1 MKIPKKEVIK
11 ITHIITGLY
20 TGGAEMML
28 YKLLGGID
36 QKRFSSRVISL
47 TGDGPIGDKIRS
59 LGVTVQAL
67 GIRPTSPNPLVFL
80 KLVSWLRRDC
90 PDIIQTWMY
99 HADLIGGLA
108 AKLSGRILI
117 VWGIRNTDLSPER
130 TKRSTIWTARIC
142 ARLSNW
148 LPEKIVVCSETSK
161 QAHIRIGYKAE
172 KMVMLANGFD
182 LELFRPDPQ
191 ARVSVRDE
199 LGIPAHTLLIG
210 LVARFDPQ
218 KDHWNFIQA
227 ASLLQVTHPEV
238 HYLLCGGGI
247 TWENQ
252 ELSYLIKA
260 LNLGDKVHLLGLRD
274 DVPRLTA
281 ALDIASTSSVGES
294 FPNVVGEAMA
304 CAVPCVVTDTG
315 DSAFIV
321 GETGLVVSPKDPQAL
336 ANAWR
341 YLVEMPFS
349 EKDNLG
355 IAARQRVAK
364 YFSIPE
370 IVAQYEY
377 VYKEISNLIKHE
389 K

>member
-1 MKIPKKEVIK
+1 
-11 ITHIITGLY
+11 
-20 TGGAEMML
+20 
-28 YKLLGGID
+28 
-36 QKRFSSRVISL
+36 
-47 TGDGPIGDKIRS
+47 
-59 LGVTVQAL
+59 
-67 GIRPTSPNPLVFL
+67 
-80 KLVSWLRRDC
+80 
-90 PDIIQTWMY
+90 MY
-99 HADLIGGLA
+99 HGDLIGGLA
-108 AKLSGRILI
+108 AKLSGRSLV

-130 TKRSTIWTARIC
+130 TKRSTILTARAC

-148 LPEKIVVCSETSK
+148 LPEKIVVCSEASQK
-161 QAHIRIGYKAE
+161 VHIKMGYRAE
-172 KMVMLANGFD
+172 KMVVIANGFD

-252 ELSYLIKA
+252 ELSDLIKA
-260 LNLGDKVHLLGLRD
+260 SNLGDNVHLLGLRD

-294 FPNVVGEAMA
+294 FPNVVGEAMS
-304 CAVPCVVTDTG
+304 CAVPCVVTDAG

-341 YLVEMPFS
+341 YLVEMPSS

-355 IAARQRVAK
+355 FAARQRVAK
-364 YFSIPE
+364 YFNLPAVVSS
-370 IVAQYEY
+370 YERL
-377 VYKEISNLIKHE
+377 YKNILAR
-389 K
+389 